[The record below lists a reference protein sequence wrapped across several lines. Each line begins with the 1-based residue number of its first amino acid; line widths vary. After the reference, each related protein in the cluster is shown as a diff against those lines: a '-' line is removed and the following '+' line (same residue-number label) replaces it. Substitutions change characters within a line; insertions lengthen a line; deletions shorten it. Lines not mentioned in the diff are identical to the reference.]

1 MKQIFDWLRE
11 QMHKT
16 ANINNSCPSEMC
28 WTRTSKNC
36 DKCDLQ
42 SLKVREIFEVI
53 NEAEAKWEAEHKSYD
68 VEKVVEQIHEYFNG
82 KIDACEEDIVPHEI
96 LEYNKAVCEIV
107 RKGGV
112 E

>member
-53 NEAEAKWEAEHKSYD
+53 NEAEAKWEADCCIWEHRKHYANCLCKCNGIM
-68 VEKVVEQIHEYFNG
+68 VEHDLAIGFTTCPYCGKRIKISEVE
-82 KIDACEEDIVPHEI
+82 
-96 LEYNKAVCEIV
+96 
-107 RKGGV
+107 
-112 E
+112 